1 MKSKNSWQKFVAVL
15 SLTGGTLLVGMPA
28 LAQFFYPSSSFFQ
41 PAAFYLQQE
50 EIPTLE
56 EFLDQN
62 QAKVFVSKLNEV
74 NLINSLEKERPLTV
88 FAPTDAAFA
97 ALPPTIQKK
106 LSDPKNL
113 QKVLKYHLVSGE
125 ITDKDIKN
133 RQVATKLEGASVQI
147 AGVPQGN
154 KIGVKIND
162 AMASEPRADF
172 KLQVIPIDKVL
183 LPPGF

>member
-113 QKVLKYHLVSGE
+113 QKVLKYHLV
-125 ITDKDIKN
+125 
-133 RQVATKLEGASVQI
+133 
-147 AGVPQGN
+147 
-154 KIGVKIND
+154 
-162 AMASEPRADF
+162 
-172 KLQVIPIDKVL
+172 
-183 LPPGF
+183 

>member
-1 MKSKNSWQKFVAVL
+1 
-15 SLTGGTLLVGMPA
+15 
-28 LAQFFYPSSSFFQ
+28 
-41 PAAFYLQQE
+41 
-50 EIPTLE
+50 
-56 EFLDQN
+56 
-62 QAKVFVSKLNEV
+62 
-74 NLINSLEKERPLTV
+74 INSLEKERPLTV